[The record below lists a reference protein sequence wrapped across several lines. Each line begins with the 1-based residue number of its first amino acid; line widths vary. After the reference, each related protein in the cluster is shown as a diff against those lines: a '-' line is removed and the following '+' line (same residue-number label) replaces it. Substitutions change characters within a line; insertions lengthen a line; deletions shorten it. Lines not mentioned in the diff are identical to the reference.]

1 MKNLL
6 LPLIFALAAK
16 TSSAIGYSG
25 LNDDLLYLY
34 AGFIGICAFCYGL
47 IWVFK
52 KLKERFGVVK
62 QITNEINALK
72 IKH

>member
-34 AGFIGICAFCYGL
+34 AGFIGICAFLYGL
-47 IWVFK
+47 VLGFK
-52 KLKERFGVVK
+52 KLKERFNLK
-62 QITNEINALK
+62 QESDGLG
-72 IKH
+72 

>member
-34 AGFIGICAFCYGL
+34 AGFIGICAFFYGL
-47 IWVFK
+47 VLGFK
-52 KLKERFGVVK
+52 KLKERFNLK
-62 QITNEINALK
+62 QESDGLA
-72 IKH
+72 

>member
-6 LPLIFALAAK
+6 LSVIFALAAK

-47 IWVFK
+47 IWGFK
-52 KLKERFGVVK
+52 KLKERFNLKRESDGVV
-62 QITNEINALK
+62 
-72 IKH
+72 